1 MLQVVLADFVKKNG
15 EAELQ
20 FYTVTHTYP
29 HTMHLSHNLP
39 EGERIQKQ
47 QRLTTAPITG
57 KTFYC
62 FFPRWFMWSLE
73 TKMGNLCTIRVASR
87 GLRSEQNNSEIIFG
101 KWR

>member
-29 HTMHLSHNLP
+29 HTMHL
-39 EGERIQKQ
+39 RK
-47 QRLTTAPITG
+47 A
-57 KTFYC
+57 FYC